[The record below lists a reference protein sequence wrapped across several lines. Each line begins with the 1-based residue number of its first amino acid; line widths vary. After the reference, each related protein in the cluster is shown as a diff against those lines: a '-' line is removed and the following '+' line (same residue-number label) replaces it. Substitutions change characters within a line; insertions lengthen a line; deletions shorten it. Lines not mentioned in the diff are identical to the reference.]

1 MDRVAL
7 QKKVGEWIGKYR
19 YIFLVVLI
27 GVGLML
33 IPGKSDSQEEAP
45 VTVQSHQQTATLA
58 EELEEILSQVQGAGK
73 VKVLLSQK
81 AGEEVLYQTDGSTSG
96 TDSNREETVIITDEN
111 RAQSG
116 LVSQILSPVYRGAII
131 LCQGADRAETR
142 LAIIEAISKITGLD
156 SSQISVLKMK

>member
-33 IPGKSDSQEEAP
+33 IPGKSDSDVEQSVA
-45 VTVQSHQQTATLA
+45 VQPTRESVDLA
-58 EELEEILSQVQGAGK
+58 KELEDILSQVQGAGQ
-73 VKVLLSQK
+73 VRVLLSQK
-81 AGEEVLYQTDGSTSG
+81 AGEEILYQTDTSTGS
-96 TDSNREETVIITDEN
+96 DSNRQDTVIITDEN
-111 RAQSG
+111 RAQDG
-116 LVSQILSPVYRGAII
+116 LISQILSPVYRGAIV
-131 LCQGADRAETR
+131 LCQGAERAEVR
-142 LAIIEAISKITGLD
+142 LAIVEAVSRITGLD